1 MKYLFSR
8 KYCTSR
14 NRSLGI
20 ILSATLNKS
29 AGGCLQLL
37 LLLPVVLSS
46 TLFVLLCLRQN
57 LEIQEYIC
65 KMFLYL
71 LIYVVLYYKS
81 VKYINNI
88 KKKKYKYKTELTFS
102 KPFCMIFILFKYL

>member
-8 KYCTSR
+8 KYCTNR

-37 LLLPVVLSS
+37 LLLLPAVLSS

-57 LEIQEYIC
+57 LKI
-65 KMFLYL
+65 
-71 LIYVVLYYKS
+71 
-81 VKYINNI
+81 
-88 KKKKYKYKTELTFS
+88 
-102 KPFCMIFILFKYL
+102 